1 AFSNLSFLIILPLMI
16 PFFGIYGLVV
26 AVLVG
31 GLLNLLSQWLWSKK
45 AGAVLLPEK
54 PTLSDPNLRSM
65 MQLFLPYAIGLSLNQ
80 LNPILSRMF
89 ASFLEEGSI
98 SALNYAN
105 RIIQLPLGLFVI
117 AVSQA
122 VLPQLSR
129 IPKSD
134 IKGFGETLSDALRF
148 VLFIVLPAAITTL
161 IYSDEIVHLLFVRGA
176 FGEQAWAAT
185 SVALKMSILGLPGM
199 ACATVVM
206 RGLYALGL
214 AKGAF
219 LNTLISVGS
228 TLVFSLILLRPFGLA
243 GLAAAPSIAFT
254 IASIA
259 GIYEISKELI
269 NKQKEQDETT
279 KPKHHFSIPMNWVV
293 KIILC
298 LSAQIVYM
306 LLIKQF
312 VVYDTSSIFIVR
324 AVLIL
329 FIFVSGA
336 FVYALLT
343 YIFKFD
349 EWRWLRDAMRKNK

>member
-1 AFSNLSFLIILPLMI
+1 MSFLIILPFVI
-16 PFFGIYGLVV
+16 PFFGVYGLVI

-45 AGAVLLPEK
+45 IGAVLIPEK
-54 PTLSDPNLRSM
+54 PVLSDPNLKSM

-89 ASFLEEGSI
+89 ASFLEEGAI

-134 IKGFGETLSDALRF
+134 VKGFGESLSDALRF
-148 VLFIVLPAAITTL
+148 VLFIVLPVTIISI

-176 FGEQAWAAT
+176 FGESAWIAT
-185 SVALKMSILGLPGM
+185 SIALKMSILGLPGM

-219 LNTLISVGS
+219 FNTLISVAC
-228 TLVFSLILLRPFGLA
+228 TLIFSLILLKPFGLA
-243 GLAAAPSIAFT
+243 GLAIAPSIAFT
-254 IASIA
+254 IASVA
-259 GIYEISKELI
+259 GIFEISKELSK
-269 NKQKEQDETT
+269 KQKEQDETS
-279 KPKHHFSIPMNWVV
+279 KCGHYFSIPLSWII
-293 KIILC
+293 KIALI
-298 LSAQIVYM
+298 LSALTVYM
-306 LLIKQF
+306 LLIQKL
-312 VVYDTSSIFIVR
+312 VTYDTSSVFTVR
-324 AVLIL
+324 AISIL
-329 FIFVSGA
+329 FILTSGTSI
-336 FVYALLT
+336 YAILT
-343 YIFKFD
+343 YIFKFE
-349 EWRWLRDAMRKNK
+349 EWRWLRGAMRINNK